1 MRAAEISN
9 GTLVIGE
16 VLTPTAGPGDVVVRV
31 HAAGL
36 NAADLMQVRG
46 HYPAPPGWPSNI
58 PGLELAGEVVSLG
71 EGVHTVALGDRVCC
85 VVGGGAQASH
95 CVVPAEHLL
104 LVPQN
109 VSWEAAGGFAEAF
122 TTAYDALITQAGLQ
136 AGERVVISGAAGGV
150 GLAGVQI
157 ARAWGAHVIAVTR
170 DDEHHESLKL
180 LGADETITL
189 EQVNELT
196 PVNVVLE
203 LVGAAHLSL
212 VQRVLA
218 PRARVV
224 VIGVASGSRVE
235 LELLSF
241 MTTRATLTGSTLRAR
256 SRDEKAEVAQHLRT
270 NLLPLWEEGKLEVRV
285 AHVFAFDDVNDAY
298 ESFAKPGKLGKI
310 ILRVA

>member
-1 MRAAEISN
+1 
-9 GTLVIGE
+9 
-16 VLTPTAGPGDVVVRV
+16 
-31 HAAGL
+31 
-36 NAADLMQVRG
+36 MQVRG

-58 PGLELAGEVVSLG
+58 PGLELAGEVVALG
-71 EGVHTVALGDRVCC
+71 EGVNTVAIGDRVCC

-95 CVVPAEHLL
+95 CVVPSEHLL
-104 LVPQN
+104 LVPPN

-157 ARAWGAHVIAVTR
+157 AHAWGAHVIAVTR
-170 DDEHHESLKL
+170 DDEHHETLKL

-189 EQVNELT
+189 EQVGDVA
-196 PVNVVLE
+196 PVNVILE
-203 LVGAAHLSL
+203 LIGAAHLSL
-212 VQRVLA
+212 AQRVLA

-224 VIGVASGSRVE
+224 VIGVGSGSRVE
-235 LELLSF
+235 LELLVF

-256 SRDEKAEVAQHLRT
+256 SREEKAEVAQRLRT
-270 NLLPLWEEGKLEVRV
+270 DLLPLWEQGGLEVRV

-298 ESFAKPGKLGKI
+298 ESFAKPGKFGKI